1 MGLSCQPQVFEVRK
15 AMKEQSSS
23 GSSMNR
29 IVGNAV
35 NLCSTYYILVGFFGY
50 ILFYNK
56 DLGGTFSTHFLTRL
70 LYKFEHFLG
79 NILTSYS
86 PTVLTESIKIVF
98 GVSVAVS
105 FPLVVFPCRTAIHS
119 LCFKNPGYNT
129 PLDLSSASYIPPNR
143 SNAITLAIVLITLI
157 IGIMIPDIEFVL
169 GLVGSTIGNVVC
181 ILLPS
186 VIFVRLN
193 QRNTTERLAAQ
204 GIFFVG
210 LVLMVVGTYVNLHMA
225 DSTTKV
231 LGKDKVELPLEN
243 NIVVD
248 SPPLIKVPVDAA
260 VNEKPNVAADP
271 ALVKLDK
278 NQARVEPVEPH
289 APKEVELE
297 PVKDVPEVKEN
308 NEEKENPPTDLKAEK
323 EKEAELKAKEEKA
336 DKLLKELEK
345 QKEEHKQIIEEQKEV
360 LDRMKQHL
368 EADETQDQEKL
379 ASNQNNLVPAPQ
391 QNEVAGVQGQQPNL
405 QQQANV
411 QKDGNL
417 QEVQQ
422 QPQPNVPP
430 LQQFQ
435 APVGRAPVG
444 QPQQFQAPV
453 GQQQQFQAPVGQ
465 QQQFQAPVGQPQQFQ
480 APVRQ
485 GGQVP
490 QVHPNP
496 HQNAPQHP
504 QQQENS
510 PNQQV
515 FQQQQKADQHLNLP
529 LDKESQFL
537 GQNANYQNGV
547 QAPLARGQEQVNLPS
562 QQIGQRKQEV
572 NLRAPQ
578 LKNNQGQVD
587 PGFKALPPSMN
598 QRPLQQQPQKQGQP
612 ESIQVINKSSE
623 NHKDFKRESQE
634 KVGRDLKHFTNF

>member
-1 MGLSCQPQVFEVRK
+1 M
-15 AMKEQSSS
+15 
-23 GSSMNR
+23 
-29 IVGNAV
+29 
-35 NLCSTYYILVGFFGY
+35 
-50 ILFYNK
+50 
-56 DLGGTFSTHFLTRL
+56 
-70 LYKFEHFLG
+70 
-79 NILTSYS
+79 
-86 PTVLTESIKIVF
+86 
-98 GVSVAVS
+98 
-105 FPLVVFPCRTAIHS
+105 
-119 LCFKNPGYNT
+119 
-129 PLDLSSASYIPPNR
+129 DLSSASYIPPNR

-345 QKEEHKQIIEEQKEV
+345 QKEEHKHSGKENA
-360 LDRMKQHL
+360 
-368 EADETQDQEKL
+368 EAAISDAQTCDQERL
-379 ASNQNNLVPAPQ
+379 
-391 QNEVAGVQGQQPNL
+391 E
-405 QQQANV
+405 
-411 QKDGNL
+411 
-417 QEVQQ
+417 
-422 QPQPNVPP
+422 
-430 LQQFQ
+430 
-435 APVGRAPVG
+435 
-444 QPQQFQAPV
+444 
-453 GQQQQFQAPVGQ
+453 
-465 QQQFQAPVGQPQQFQ
+465 
-480 APVRQ
+480 
-485 GGQVP
+485 
-490 QVHPNP
+490 
-496 HQNAPQHP
+496 
-504 QQQENS
+504 
-510 PNQQV
+510 
-515 FQQQQKADQHLNLP
+515 
-529 LDKESQFL
+529 
-537 GQNANYQNGV
+537 
-547 QAPLARGQEQVNLPS
+547 PS
-562 QQIGQRKQEV
+562 I
-572 NLRAPQ
+572 
-578 LKNNQGQVD
+578 
-587 PGFKALPPSMN
+587 
-598 QRPLQQQPQKQGQP
+598 
-612 ESIQVINKSSE
+612 
-623 NHKDFKRESQE
+623 
-634 KVGRDLKHFTNF
+634 